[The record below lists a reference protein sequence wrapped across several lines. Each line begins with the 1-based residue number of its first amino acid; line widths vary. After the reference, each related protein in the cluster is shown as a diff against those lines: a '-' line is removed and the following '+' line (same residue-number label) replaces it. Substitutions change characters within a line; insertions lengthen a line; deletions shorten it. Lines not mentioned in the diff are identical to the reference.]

1 MWNLQ
6 EAYTNQYLEFSGS
19 MWLSQNDDTSLL
31 AENDFVIIIL
41 IQMGKKN
48 QNALGKSII
57 KQGAKSR
64 GNIKHANSWVSD
76 LSGNLVLTTELKT

>member
-1 MWNLQ
+1 
-6 EAYTNQYLEFSGS
+6 
-19 MWLSQNDDTSLL
+19 
-31 AENDFVIIIL
+31 
-41 IQMGKKN
+41 MGKKN

-57 KQGAKSR
+57 KQSAKSR

>member
-6 EAYTNQYLEFSGS
+6 EAYTNQYLKFSGS

-41 IQMGKKN
+41 I
-48 QNALGKSII
+48 
-57 KQGAKSR
+57 
-64 GNIKHANSWVSD
+64 
-76 LSGNLVLTTELKT
+76 